1 MKQDENYQNEDI
13 VSANREDYLNKRTTD
28 IRKIW
33 GMAKEDFLALALVVL
48 LGLNVY
54 LVTVII
60 GAYKE
65 LTTQRVNDLKEF
77 TKQEISTQLE
87 PVQQEVK
94 ETTSQVKSTINDF
107 KEKVVTESEAETK
120 EE

>member
-1 MKQDENYQNEDI
+1 MKEDVNYQNENR
-13 VSANREDYLNKRTTD
+13 SGSNREDYLNKRTTD

-48 LGLNVY
+48 LGLNVW

-77 TKQEISTQLE
+77 TKQEISSQLE

-94 ETTSQVKSTINDF
+94 ETTKQVKSTINDF
-107 KEKVVTESEAETK
+107 KEKVVTESETK